1 MDVGYWVC
9 VTVDIEN
16 LRSDMTTLKNSLK
29 AILYFM
35 SIVWTVWIIFK
46 EYPTK
51 TFSYFD
57 TYVTMILMLSS
68 MTLNDFM
75 K

>member
-1 MDVGYWVC
+1 MGIGYRIC
-9 VTVDIEN
+9 FTADIEN
-16 LRSDMTTLKNSLK
+16 IRSNMTTLKNSLK

-46 EYPTK
+46 AYPTK
-51 TFSYFD
+51 SFSYFD
-57 TYVTMILMLSS
+57 TYVTLTLMLGSMIL
-68 MTLNDFM
+68 NDLM